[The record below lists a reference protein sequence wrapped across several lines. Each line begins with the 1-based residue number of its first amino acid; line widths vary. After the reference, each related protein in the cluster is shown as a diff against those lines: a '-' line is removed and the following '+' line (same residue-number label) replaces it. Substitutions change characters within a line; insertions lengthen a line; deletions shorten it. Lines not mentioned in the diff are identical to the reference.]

1 MLYSYSIDKKH
12 SLSEPPLQRSESY
25 PIVPVPQ
32 QGAVGPQ
39 AQAQAGASAACPA
52 APAAAAAALGSYR
65 IIDEKEVSSP
75 VVLREIQIL
84 NHNRK
89 AINEFKEY
97 LRSTSLCTFTNHGIS
112 WQSDDDAEPFPT
124 SKSVGYIHR
133 WTPVYRRAVIAKMY
147 LLEKWHNQNS
157 YLPVTMGTFTTYQ
170 DNPNSPVGSRTIES
184 AFTCLKQSWKYLSM
198 WLRYHVPD
206 LQFVYFF
213 EPHPS
218 SGYPHLHVM
227 FFGELSPEIQEKIKH
242 LWHEKYHAGSYE
254 HGVDFRPIKELKSV
268 RNYIIK
274 YVSKILHHA
283 DTATWTTPELVFN
296 AVMWKHGWRLWGAS
310 RSLSQVMKKPVLTI
324 DADEAGLDP
333 ERIMA
338 HNYVWT
344 HTTMTDMNGD
354 IHLVRKKENIEIIDF
369 NFKVE
374 V

>member
-1 MLYSYSIDKKH
+1 
-12 SLSEPPLQRSESY
+12 
-25 PIVPVPQ
+25 VPVPH

-39 AQAQAGASAACPA
+39 AEARAGASVTCPGR
-52 APAAAAAALGSYR
+52 PRPSLGSYR

-84 NHNRK
+84 KDNRK

-97 LRSTSLCTFTNHGIS
+97 LRSTSLCTFTNHGIA
-112 WQSDDDAEPFPT
+112 WQSDDDAEPFHT

-157 YLPVTMGTFTTYQ
+157 SLPVTMGTFTTYQ
-170 DNPNSPVGSRTIES
+170 DNPHSPVGSRAITD
-184 AFTCLKQSWKYLSM
+184 AFTCLKHSWKYLSM

-218 SGYPHLHVM
+218 SGYPHLHVI
-227 FFGELSPEIQEKIKH
+227 FFGELTPEIQEKIKH
-242 LWHEKYHAGSYE
+242 LWSEKYRAGSLE

-274 YVSKILHHA
+274 YISKILHHS
-283 DTATWTTPELVFN
+283 DTATWTNPELVFN
-296 AVMWKHGWRLWGAS
+296 AVMWQKGYRLWGAS
-310 RSLSQVMKKPVLTI
+310 RPLSQAMKKPVLVI

-338 HNYVWT
+338 HNHTWT

-354 IHLVRKKENIEIIDF
+354 IHLVRKKENFTVPNIDNEIPIT
-369 NFKVE
+369 E
-374 V
+374 SQGE